1 VQYLFILIIA
11 AAGAYIVTTLYTNNV
26 AAKRDDTDA
35 VLRGLL
41 KEKGGKSHL
50 AFSWKLLIPA
60 VLFGVGAFVPTGNL
74 IIGLIVGVITYV
86 SGGFVNLGSTKA
98 RAADIEA
105 ILVFAQTVF
114 PLLASPLSRGAI
126 LDQSSVVLTPQL
138 KKDLEEVRQYGS
150 HNSLTQA
157 QIMHL
162 FAAMEDSSEIDLIMA
177 ILAISFDIGTTSID
191 RSVGESVVSILNES
205 LDGLLRVIQDR
216 QELLL
221 AGKIIVYGGLGMLDI
236 IMIALGGMAPGVWSS
251 ALGDAFVIVS
261 ALIVFGASSVFKVL
275 AKPRTTLR
283 LIDSEYV
290 RRNIQQSQ
298 QNQEAGV

>member
-1 VQYLFILIIA
+1 MQYIFILIIA
-11 AAGAYIVTTLYTNNV
+11 VAGAYIVTTLYTNNV
-26 AAKRDDTDA
+26 ASKRDNTDA
-35 VLRGLL
+35 VLQGLL
-41 KEKGGKSHL
+41 KEKGVKSRL

-60 VLFGVGAFVPTGNL
+60 IILGFGAFLPTGSL
-74 IIGLIVGVITYV
+74 IIGVIVGAITYV

-157 QIMHL
+157 QMMHL

-251 ALGDAFVIVS
+251 ALGDTFVIIS
-261 ALIVFGASSVFKVL
+261 AVIVFGASLLFKTL